1 MPPAIN
7 VACVAINQIPCGNV
21 DAHTHPPDTSVAIVL
36 HKLFANPSICFVLVA
51 SRRAVSHGNP
61 SAFYLFEYEL
71 SPYRTGAAAM
81 SAKEL
86 TSSLYRP
93 TAAFLFSVRTLSTL
107 ALTAIALTSWAADRL
122 WPRHMRIDAQHRRL
136 APKVRGRNIALPF
149 SNEVACAEIASFDDQ
164 LEAFLH
170 YEYLGGHDSDDAAK
184 IFLTASRT
192 GKRASYKIYMLVEN
206 DQLTAV
212 PRLNRMES
220 HGLITH
226 YELVALTHQ
235 DLSFAQQQSRMFE
248 NAYNVP
254 TEQKLETLPSFQL
267 LPALADFLVFKSQ
280 TDWRVVGQSTR
291 APQPLT
297 HHQAL
302 RLASDIIDVAHFY
315 NLPLDYFLGVGAM
328 ENNYMDVNGDLT
340 HAVWKK
346 RAERGDIVLEHGRK
360 RVLVSDY
367 SIGAWQISRETLRA
381 AHQLY
386 LKDRRN
392 YDQLPPR
399 LRPSR
404 DLDVNS
410 VNSEVLTTY
419 AGLVLR
425 DLLDRFGGDV
435 DQAIG
440 AYNGGIRNPN
450 PAYAAGVKN
459 VALYARRVLEHAPL
473 PAAKSPAA
481 TLPNGTVL

>member
-1 MPPAIN
+1 MPAKKLTRNIRRP
-7 VACVAINQIPCGNV
+7 
-21 DAHTHPPDTSVAIVL
+21 SVA
-36 HKLFANPSICFVLVA
+36 
-51 SRRAVSHGNP
+51 
-61 SAFYLFEYEL
+61 
-71 SPYRTGAAAM
+71 RTF
-81 SAKEL
+81 
-86 TSSLYRP
+86 SS
-93 TAAFLFSVRTLSTL
+93 RTLAGL
-107 ALTAIALTSWAADRL
+107 ALTILALASWTADRL
-122 WPRHMRIDAQHRRL
+122 WPRQLRASAEHRHL
-136 APKVRGRNIALPF
+136 SPKIHGRNIVLPF
-149 SNEVACAEIASFDDQ
+149 SNEIACAEIASFDDQ
-164 LEAFLH
+164 LEAFLR
-170 YEYLGGHDSDDAAK
+170 YEYLRGREPDYAST
-184 IFLTASRT
+184 IFLTAGRA
-192 GKRASYKIYMLVEN
+192 GKRANYKIYVLVEN

-212 PRLNRMES
+212 PRLSRMES

-226 YELVALTHQ
+226 YELAAWTRQ
-235 DLSFAQQQSRMFE
+235 DLVFAQQQSRMFE

-254 TEQKLETLPSFQL
+254 TEQTLETLPSFQL

-302 RLASDIIDVAHFY
+302 RLASDILDVAHFY

-328 ENNYMDVNGDLT
+328 ENNYMDVNGDLAHT
-340 HAVWKK
+340 VWKK
-346 RAERGDIVLEHGRK
+346 RAERGDIVLQHDRK

-367 SIGAWQISRETLRA
+367 SIGTWQISRETLRA

-386 LKDRRN
+386 LKDKRH
-392 YDQLPPR
+392 YDELPPR

-404 DLDVNS
+404 DLNVNS

-425 DLLDRFGGDV
+425 DLLDRFDGDV
-435 DQAIG
+435 DRAIG

-459 VALYARRVLEHAPL
+459 VALYARKVLEHAPL
-473 PAAKSPAA
+473 PTAKSPAA
-481 TLPNGTVL
+481 ILPNGTVL

>member
-1 MPPAIN
+1 
-7 VACVAINQIPCGNV
+7 
-21 DAHTHPPDTSVAIVL
+21 
-36 HKLFANPSICFVLVA
+36 
-51 SRRAVSHGNP
+51 
-61 SAFYLFEYEL
+61 
-71 SPYRTGAAAM
+71 M
-81 SAKEL
+81 SAKKL
-86 TSSLYRP
+86 TRNLHRP
-93 TAAFLFSVRTLSTL
+93 STARRFSARAL
-107 ALTAIALTSWAADRL
+107 AAIALSALTLASWSADRL
-122 WPRHMRIDAQHRRL
+122 WPRHMRVTAQHRHL
-136 APKVRGRNIALPF
+136 APKVQGRHVALPF
-149 SNEVACAEIASFDDQ
+149 ANEIACAEIASFDDQ
-164 LEAFLH
+164 LEAFLR
-170 YEYLGGHDSDDAAK
+170 YEYLRGRDPDDASK
-184 IFLTASRT
+184 IFLTAGRT
-192 GKRASYKIYMLVEN
+192 GKRASYKIFLLVEN

-220 HGLITH
+220 HGLIAH
-226 YELVALTHQ
+226 YELIAWTQQ
-235 DLSFAQQQSRMFE
+235 DLAFAQQQSRVFE
-248 NAYNVP
+248 TAYNVP

-280 TDWRVVGQSTR
+280 TDWRVVGQSSR
-291 APQPLT
+291 APQPLS

-302 RLASDIIDVAHFY
+302 RLASDILDVAHFY

-346 RAERGDIVLEHGRK
+346 RAERGDIVLERGRK
-360 RVLVSDY
+360 RVLVSYY
-367 SIGAWQISRETLRA
+367 SIGTWQISRETLRA

-386 LKDRRN
+386 LKDKRH
-392 YDQLPPR
+392 YDELPPR
-399 LRPSR
+399 LHPSR

-435 DQAIG
+435 DRAIG

-459 VALYARRVLEHAPL
+459 VALYARRVLEHTPPPATKSTAAL
-473 PAAKSPAA
+473 PS
-481 TLPNGTVL
+481 GTVL

>member
-1 MPPAIN
+1 MP
-7 VACVAINQIPCGNV
+7 
-21 DAHTHPPDTSVAIVL
+21 
-36 HKLFANPSICFVLVA
+36 
-51 SRRAVSHGNP
+51 
-61 SAFYLFEYEL
+61 
-71 SPYRTGAAAM
+71 
-81 SAKEL
+81 AKNL
-86 TSSLYRP
+86 TSHLLPSFSAR
-93 TAAFLFSVRTLSTL
+93 LFSSRLLAALLLSAL
-107 ALTAIALTSWAADRL
+107 ALASWSADRL
-122 WPRHMRIDAQHRRL
+122 WPRQMRVTAHHRRL
-136 APKVRGRNIALPF
+136 APMVNGRNVTIPISSEIA
-149 SNEVACAEIASFDDQ
+149 AAEIASFDDQ
-164 LEAFLH
+164 LEAFLR
-170 YEYLGGHDSDDAAK
+170 YEYLRGRDPDEAAK
-184 IFLTASRT
+184 IFLIAGHN
-192 GKRASYKIYMLVEN
+192 GKHANYKIFLQVEN
-206 DQLTAV
+206 NQLTAV
-212 PRLNRMES
+212 PRLDRMQM
-220 HGLITH
+220 HGLFAH
-226 YELVALTHQ
+226 YELVAWTKQ
-235 DLSFAQQQSRMFE
+235 DLAFAQQQSRMFE

-254 TEQKLETLPSFQL
+254 TDQKLETLPSFQL
-267 LPALADFLVFKSQ
+267 VPALADFLVFKSQ
-280 TDWRVVGQSTR
+280 TDWRVVGQSST

-302 RLASDIIDVAHFY
+302 RLASDILDVAHFY

-346 RAERGDIVLEHGRK
+346 HADRGDIVLERQRK

-386 LKDRRN
+386 LKDKRN

-404 DLDVNS
+404 ELDVNS
-410 VNSEVLTTY
+410 VDSEVLTTY

-425 DLLDRFGGDV
+425 DLLDRFDGNV

-440 AYNGGIRNPN
+440 AYNGGARNPN

-473 PAAKSPAA
+473 PPAKSPASI
-481 TLPNGTVL
+481 LPNGTVL

>member
-1 MPPAIN
+1 MPAKKLTRNIRRP
-7 VACVAINQIPCGNV
+7 
-21 DAHTHPPDTSVAIVL
+21 SVA
-36 HKLFANPSICFVLVA
+36 
-51 SRRAVSHGNP
+51 
-61 SAFYLFEYEL
+61 
-71 SPYRTGAAAM
+71 RTF
-81 SAKEL
+81 
-86 TSSLYRP
+86 SS
-93 TAAFLFSVRTLSTL
+93 RTLAGL
-107 ALTAIALTSWAADRL
+107 ALTILALASWTADRF
-122 WPRHMRIDAQHRRL
+122 WPRQLRASAEHRHL
-136 APKVRGRNIALPF
+136 SPKIHGRNIVLPF
-149 SNEVACAEIASFDDQ
+149 SNEIACAEIASFDDQ
-164 LEAFLH
+164 LEAFLR
-170 YEYLGGHDSDDAAK
+170 YEYLRGRDPDDASK
-184 IFLTASRT
+184 IFLTAGRT
-192 GKRASYKIYMLVEN
+192 GKRANYKIYMLVEN

-212 PRLNRMES
+212 PRLSRMES

-226 YELVALTHQ
+226 YELAAWTRQ
-235 DLSFAQQQSRMFE
+235 DLVFAQQQSRMFE

-254 TEQKLETLPSFQL
+254 TEQTLETLPSFQL

-302 RLASDIIDVAHFY
+302 RLASDILDVAHFY

-328 ENNYMDVNGDLT
+328 ENNYMDVNGDLAHT
-340 HAVWKK
+340 VWKK
-346 RAERGDIVLEHGRK
+346 RAERGDIVLQHDRK

-367 SIGAWQISRETLRA
+367 SIGTWQISRETLRA

-386 LKDRRN
+386 LKDKRN
-392 YDQLPPR
+392 YDELPPR

-425 DLLDRFGGDV
+425 DLLDRFDGDV
-435 DQAIG
+435 DRAIG

-459 VALYARRVLEHAPL
+459 VALYARKVLEHAPL
-473 PAAKSPAA
+473 PTAKSPAA
-481 TLPNGTVL
+481 ILPNGTVL

>member
-1 MPPAIN
+1 
-7 VACVAINQIPCGNV
+7 
-21 DAHTHPPDTSVAIVL
+21 
-36 HKLFANPSICFVLVA
+36 
-51 SRRAVSHGNP
+51 
-61 SAFYLFEYEL
+61 
-71 SPYRTGAAAM
+71 M
-81 SAKEL
+81 SAKKL
-86 TSSLYRP
+86 TRNLYRP
-93 TAAFLFSVRTLSTL
+93 TAAKLFPAR
-107 ALTAIALTSWAADRL
+107 ALTAVALSALALASWTADRL
-122 WPRHMRIDAQHRRL
+122 WPRQMRVAAQPRHL
-136 APKVRGRNIALPF
+136 GPKFHGRQMALPF
-149 SNEVACAEIASFDDQ
+149 SNEVASAEIATFDDQ
-164 LEAFLH
+164 LEAFLR
-170 YEYLGGHDSDDAAK
+170 YEYLRGRDPDEASK
-184 IFLTASRT
+184 ILLTAGHS
-192 GKRASYKIYMLVEN
+192 GKHASYKIFLLVEN
-206 DQLTAV
+206 DQLTAI

-226 YELVALTHQ
+226 YELVAWTKQ
-235 DLSFAQQQSRMFE
+235 DLALAQQQSRMFE

-302 RLASDIIDVAHFY
+302 RLASDILDVAHFY
-315 NLPLDYFLGVGAM
+315 DLPLDYFLGVGAM

-346 RAERGDIVLEHGRK
+346 RAESGDIVLERGRK

-367 SIGAWQISRETLRA
+367 SIGTWQISRETLRA

-386 LKDRRN
+386 LKDKRH
-392 YDQLPPR
+392 YEQLPPR

>member
-1 MPPAIN
+1 
-7 VACVAINQIPCGNV
+7 
-21 DAHTHPPDTSVAIVL
+21 
-36 HKLFANPSICFVLVA
+36 
-51 SRRAVSHGNP
+51 
-61 SAFYLFEYEL
+61 
-71 SPYRTGAAAM
+71 M
-81 SAKEL
+81 SAKNL
-86 TSSLYRP
+86 TSNLDRP
-93 TAAFLFSVRTLSTL
+93 SAAKLTSARALAAL
-107 ALTAIALTSWAADRL
+107 ALSALALVSWSADRL
-122 WPRHMRIDAQHRRL
+122 WPRQMGVSAHHRHL
-136 APKVRGRNIALPF
+136 APKVKGRNVALPF
-149 SNEVACAEIASFDDQ
+149 SSEVACAEIASFDDQ
-164 LEAFLH
+164 LEAFLR
-170 YEYLGGHDSDDAAK
+170 YEYLRGRDPDDASR
-184 IFLTASRT
+184 IFLTAGHS
-192 GKRASYKIYMLVEN
+192 GKRANYKIFMLVEN
-206 DQLTAV
+206 DQLTAA

-220 HGLITH
+220 HGLINH
-226 YELVALTHQ
+226 YELVAWTRQ
-235 DLSFAQQQSRMFE
+235 DLAFAQQQSRMFE
-248 NAYNVP
+248 NAYNLP

-280 TDWRVVGQSTR
+280 TDWRVVGQSTL

-302 RLASDIIDVAHFY
+302 RLASDILDVAHFY

-340 HAVWKK
+340 HTVWKK
-346 RAERGDIVLEHGRK
+346 RAERGDIVLERDRK

-367 SIGAWQISRETLRA
+367 SIGTWQISRETLRA

-386 LKDRRN
+386 LKDKRS

-404 DLDVNS
+404 ELDVNS

-425 DLLDRFGGDV
+425 DLLDRFDGRV

-440 AYNGGIRNPN
+440 AYNGGVRNPN

-459 VALYARRVLEHAPL
+459 VALYARKVLEHAPL

-481 TLPNGTVL
+481 ALPNGTVL

>member
-1 MPPAIN
+1 
-7 VACVAINQIPCGNV
+7 
-21 DAHTHPPDTSVAIVL
+21 
-36 HKLFANPSICFVLVA
+36 
-51 SRRAVSHGNP
+51 
-61 SAFYLFEYEL
+61 
-71 SPYRTGAAAM
+71 M
-81 SAKEL
+81 SAKKL
-86 TSSLYRP
+86 TRSLHRP
-93 TAAFLFSVRTLSTL
+93 FSAKPFSARALAAL
-107 ALTAIALTSWAADRL
+107 ALSALALSLWATDRL
-122 WPRHMRIDAQHRRL
+122 WPRQLRVSAHHRHL
-136 APKVRGRNIALPF
+136 APKVHGRNVALPF

-164 LEAFLH
+164 LEAFLR
-170 YEYLGGHDSDDAAK
+170 YEYLRGRDPDDARGILLTAGHNGKRANYK
-184 IFLTASRT
+184 IFL
-192 GKRASYKIYMLVEN
+192 LVEN

-212 PRLNRMES
+212 PRLNRMEF
-220 HGLITH
+220 HGLIHH
-226 YELVALTHQ
+226 YELVAWTQQ
-235 DLSFAQQQSRMFE
+235 DLALAQEQSRMFE
-248 NAYNVP
+248 TAYNLP

-280 TDWRVVGQSTR
+280 TDWRVVGQGTR

-297 HHQAL
+297 HHEAL
-302 RLASDIIDVAHFY
+302 RLASDILDVAHFY

-346 RAERGDIVLEHGRK
+346 RAERGDIVLERDRK

-367 SIGAWQISRETLRA
+367 SIGTWQISRETLRA

-386 LKDRRN
+386 LKDKRN

-399 LRPSR
+399 LRPLR

-410 VNSEVLTTY
+410 VTSEVLTTY

-425 DLLDRFGGDV
+425 DLLDRFDGDV

-440 AYNGGIRNPN
+440 AYNGGARNPN

-459 VALYARRVLEHAPL
+459 VALYARKVLEHAPL
-473 PAAKSPAA
+473 PAAKSSAA
-481 TLPNGTVL
+481 ALPNGTVL